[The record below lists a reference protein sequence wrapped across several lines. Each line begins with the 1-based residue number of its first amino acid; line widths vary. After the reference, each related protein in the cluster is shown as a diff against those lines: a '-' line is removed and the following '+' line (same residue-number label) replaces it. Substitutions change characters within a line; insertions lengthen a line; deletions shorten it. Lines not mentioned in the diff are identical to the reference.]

1 MTNRFRLCMVML
13 LATGIALSQ
22 TQKPDPGLVQSLTK
36 QLGVTPAQATGGA
49 GAIFSLAKTNLSA
62 EDFAKI
68 AGVVPGMNGF
78 IQAAPKQ
85 PADGAA
91 SAASA
96 LGPLTGGSSA
106 GAAGGLLSLGGSF
119 KSLGLSPQMA
129 SQFAPVIQQYLS
141 HKGGGGIA
149 SIFSKAVGL

>member
-1 MTNRFRLCMVML
+1 MVML

-91 SAASA
+91 SSAASA